1 MRRNDAGHCSG
12 STYDYGMAGIR
23 TDEERSGCGQQQGD
37 IRPVFR
43 RIVISCREERP
54 EESRREVLLF
64 PPRQEGAQHLDEDPG
79 QAVLF
84 WQERCCSGRQPEDSR
99 FLVYLQCQRTAA
111 SRKTKTVKVKGIR
124 YRVKKSG
131 KAAPGWDSARTYCF
145 GKNGRILCSSW
156 SPDGKYYLGKNGR
169 KYTGIHVIAGIS
181 GSAQKEGKFYIFGA
195 NGKLKQ
201 EKTRQIQLVSR
212 YEDEMTALYRWIGS
226 PLRADYASG
235 SCYKAPNGDT
245 GGRDGVLTYSN
256 FTIYT
261 YRTSDGSAEYFL
273 GAESR

>member
-1 MRRNDAGHCSG
+1 MTLAIAAAALMITAWPASAQTKSAAAAGSSREISAQSSAELSSLAGKSG
-12 STYDYGMAGIR
+12 LKKVGGKYYY
-23 TDEERSGCGQQQGD
+23 
-37 IRPVFR
+37 FR
-43 RIVISCREERP
+43 RGRKVRSTWMKIR
-54 EESRREVLLF
+54 SRRYYFGKNGAAAVGSRKIRGSWYIFNAKGQLL
-64 PPRQEGAQHLDEDPG
+64 EPG
-79 QAVLF
+79 
-84 WQERCCSGRQPEDSR
+84 
-99 FLVYLQCQRTAA
+99 
-111 SRKTKTVKVKGIR
+111 KTKTVKVKGIR

>member
-1 MRRNDAGHCSG
+1 MTLAIAAAALMITAWPASAQTKSAAAAGSSREISAQSSAELSSLAGKSGLKKVGGKYYYFCRGRKVRSTWMKIRGRRYYFGKNGAAAVG
-12 STYDYGMAGIR
+12 SRKIR
-23 TDEERSGCGQQQGD
+23 GSWYIFNAKGQ
-37 IRPVFR
+37 
-43 RIVISCREERP
+43 
-54 EESRREVLLF
+54 LF
-64 PPRQEGAQHLDEDPG
+64 QPG
-79 QAVLF
+79 
-84 WQERCCSGRQPEDSR
+84 
-99 FLVYLQCQRTAA
+99 
-111 SRKTKTVKVKGIR
+111 KTKTVKVKGIR

-156 SPDGKYYLGKNGR
+156 SSDGKYYLGKNGR
-169 KYTGIHVIAGIS
+169 KYTGIHVIAGTS